1 MADDWQDHTETGDQ
15 AGGEGGSDGPGGGG
29 PTGGGPGG
37 GEGSDAR
44 GRRILTEIS
53 SRSWEHPADRAALH
67 ALRAI
72 PVFDQVLKKLFGFLG
87 EKPIRLAFQA
97 NSVQVSEQQ
106 FPHVHELYREVLRTL
121 DAPAHYPL
129 FISQTPMVNA
139 GAYGMDRPFVILNSG
154 TLSLLDDD
162 ELQYVM
168 GHEVGHIM
176 SGHVLYRTMLVILI
190 QLAERGFPIVGLA
203 ARAVLVALLE
213 WYRKS
218 ELSSDRAGLLT
229 VQDPRVVYRAMLK
242 MAGGG
247 RTDDTSVAA
256 FLEQADAYR
265 ESEDVADAVF
275 KVLNLMAT
283 THPFYVLRVSELR
296 SWIESGAYD
305 RILAGEYVRRGEPE
319 QEYAEDLSEAAEGYS
334 KDARDFVDD
343 LTAAAQK
350 MRDSLLD
357 NLRGGGGAGAGW

>member
-1 MADDWQDHTETGDQ
+1 MKDDERETTGNGGGAD
-15 AGGEGGSDGPGGGG
+15 GGSGGAGAGGG
-29 PTGGGPGG
+29 PAGSRPS
-37 GEGSDAR
+37 EGDAR
-44 GRRILTEIS
+44 SRRILTDIS
-53 SRSWEHPADRAALH
+53 SRTWEHPADRAALH
-67 ALRAI
+67 ALRTI
-72 PVFDQVLKKLFGFLG
+72 PIFDEVLRKLFGFLG

-97 NSVQVSEQQ
+97 NSVQVSERQ
-106 FPHVHELYREVLRTL
+106 FPRVHELYREVLTTL

-129 FISQTPMVNA
+129 FVSQTPMVNA
-139 GAYGMDRPFVILNSG
+139 GAYGMDRPFVLLNSG
-154 TLSLLDDD
+154 AVHLLDDD

-190 QLAERGFPIVGLA
+190 HLAERGFPIVGLA

-229 VQDPRVVYRAMLK
+229 VQDPKVVYRAMLK

-247 RTDDTSVAA
+247 KAEDMSVTA

-275 KVLNLMAT
+275 KVLNVMAT

-305 RILAGEYVRRGEPE
+305 RVLAGDYVRRGEPE
-319 QEYAEDLSEAAEGYS
+319 KEYVEDLSEAAAGYQ
-334 KDARDFVDD
+334 KDAREFVDD
-343 LTAAAQK
+343 LTAAARK